1 MSCLS
6 WNCREL
12 GNPCTVHELA
22 SLVRVKDPSAVF
34 LMETWSNEEQLELLR
49 CRLHFNN
56 KLVVPSNNK
65 GGGLALFW
73 KNNLNLSISSYSCS
87 HIDSVINPG
96 TDNAWRLSFIYGEP
110 VTHKRMATWNLLRRL
125 HNQHS
130 LPWCCLGDFNEIIKN
145 EEMQGRRPR
154 PDRQMQAFRDAIDD
168 CNLLDMGYSGF
179 PFTWCNNRDPPHTTW
194 VRLDRGLANMDWLQ
208 QNPLAIME
216 HIDVTNS
223 DHKCLFMSGNPHTT
237 SRFHRKPFRFEEVWT
252 SEEGC
257 ENTIKESWENRVDG
271 SAMFKVANKLK
282 QCKKGL
288 GSWSRSTFGNISNQ
302 LAEKR
307 RFLRAAELEVVRGGN
322 MSTVKNLKMEVNSL
336 LGKEERLWHQRS
348 RSNWL
353 RAGDQNTRFFHGR
366 ASQRRRRNRIVGLRD
381 EDGNWR
387 DSSDEVV
394 AILTRYYE
402 GIFQTSLP
410 DQIDNVVRFVPN
422 VITQSMNANLN
433 RDFSASEVDQVLKQ
447 MAPLTAPGPDGLPP
461 LFFQKYWHVVGPDVT
476 NGVLSCLN
484 SGQILSSINHTY
496 ITLIPKV
503 KNPEKVTEFRPI
515 SLCNVIYKLASKVIA
530 NRLKLILPNI
540 ISKSQ
545 SAFVPGRLITD
556 SILVAFET
564 LYHMNSTRIG
574 RDGAMALKLD
584 MSKAYDLN
592 GFCWKKLWGR
602 WAFITDLL
610 V

>member
-6 WNCREL
+6 WNCRGL

-22 SLVRVKDPSAVF
+22 NLVRVKDPLAVF
-34 LMETWSNEEQLELLR
+34 LMETWSNEEQLELLH

-65 GGGLALFW
+65 GRGLALFW
-73 KNNLNLSISSYSCS
+73 KNNLNLSISNYSCS

-130 LPWCCLGDFNEIIKN
+130 LPWCCMGDFNEIIKS

-223 DHKCLFMSGNPHTT
+223 DHKCLFMSWEPHTT
-237 SRFHRKPFRFEEVWT
+237 SHFQCKPFRFEEVWT
-252 SEEGC
+252 SDEGC
-257 ENTIKESWENRVDG
+257 ENTIKESWENRVVG
-271 SAMFKVANKLK
+271 TTMFKVANKLN

-288 GSWSRSTFGNISNQ
+288 GNWSHRTFGNISKQ

-307 RFLRAAELEVVRGGN
+307 RLLRSAEIEAVRSGN
-322 MSTVKNLKMEVNSL
+322 MSTVKSLKMEVNSL
-336 LGKEERLWHQRS
+336 FGKEERLWRQRS

-387 DSSDEVV
+387 DSSEEVV

-402 GIFQTSLP
+402 SIFQTSLP
-410 DQIDNVVRFVPN
+410 DQIDNAVRYVPN
-422 VITQSMNANLN
+422 VITQSMNANLD
-433 RDFSASEVDQVLKQ
+433 REFSASEVDQALKQ

-461 LFFQKYWHVVGPDVT
+461 LFYQKYWHVVGPDVT
-476 NGVLSCLN
+476 KGVLSYLN
-484 SGQILSSINHTY
+484 SGQVLSSINHTY

-540 ISKSQ
+540 ISESQ

-556 SILVAFET
+556 NILVAFET

-584 MSKAYDLN
+584 MSKAYD
-592 GFCWKKLWGR
+592 C
-602 WAFITDLL
+602 
-610 V
+610 VE